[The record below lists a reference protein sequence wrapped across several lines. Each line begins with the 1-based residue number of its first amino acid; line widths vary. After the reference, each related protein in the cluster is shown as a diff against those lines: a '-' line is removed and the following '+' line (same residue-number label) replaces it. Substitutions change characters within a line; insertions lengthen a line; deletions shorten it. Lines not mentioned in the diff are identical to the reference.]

1 MDMETI
7 TLELTIDETN
17 TILAGL
23 GEQPYVKV
31 VDLVQKIQEQGAS
44 QLERSTSENP
54 IEKQK
59 ELKKVISKKDGK

>member
-1 MDMETI
+1 METI

-23 GEQPYVKV
+23 GEQPYIKV
-31 VDLVQKIQEQGAS
+31 VDLIQKIQQQGAS
-44 QLERSTSENP
+44 QLETSTSENH

-59 ELKKVISKKDGK
+59 ELKKAISKKDGK